1 MSNSR
6 QNAITILK
14 LLKIAQTT
22 EESVFQ
28 MNKDYLKFKSQKNIK
43 ITEIDYFITTFYD
56 LNYPEESIYWNKRI
70 LEEKICDKEKRY
82 RFYNNLIHLYD
93 KAKEYELVL
102 EYGQKAQKWF
112 EENGLKWHDVTM
124 FDCVSHAAYMLKRY
138 DEASKYYKD
147 RLKYS

>member
-6 QNAITILK
+6 RNAITILK

-28 MNKDYLKFKSQKNIK
+28 MNKDYLKFKSQKNLK

-93 KAKEYELVL
+93 EVKEYELVL
-102 EYGQKAQKWF
+102 EYGRKTQLWF
-112 EENGLKWHDVTM
+112 EECGFKARARRTLT
-124 FDCVSHAAYMLKRY
+124 
-138 DEASKYYKD
+138 
-147 RLKYS
+147 